1 MLRRF
6 LKDIFMNEIKVKSFS
21 TPWQCYSSTRDVQSC
36 SKSHIATKDGYL
48 PFRRRVSIFPSTKT
62 MTKTMTKLMTMTKTK
77 AQFLSDS
84 RSPLL
89 SWYSSSKHRHFC
101 QPSSVVFSDLY
112 HLHFF
117 LHHSKLFM
125 SSRWL
130 TMIFNYKPWPGLRNS
145 PQTLWPP
152 WYHGDHPD
160 LSMLTTMVTTL
171 TFPCWHLAAQ
181 VAASVADRLT
191 PTQCSVHTTQPWWT
205 LFIRMMLDRP
215 IVLEKKK
222 TWCTGSQISAIIDSR
237 YHGGMNR
244 DKANKLL
251 QAHVNTDG
259 WVQQFEN

>member
-6 LKDIFMNEIKVKSFS
+6 LRDIFMNEIKVKSFS

-145 PQTLWPP
+145 PQNTLTTLIPWWPPRPFHADTLLHRLPPLWPTVSLP
-152 WYHGDHPD
+152 PSARCIQHNHGEHF
-160 LSMLTTMVTTL
+160 L
-171 TFPCWHLAAQ
+171 
-181 VAASVADRLT
+181 
-191 PTQCSVHTTQPWWT
+191 
-205 LFIRMMLDRP
+205 
-215 IVLEKKK
+215 
-222 TWCTGSQISAIIDSR
+222 
-237 YHGGMNR
+237 
-244 DKANKLL
+244 
-251 QAHVNTDG
+251 
-259 WVQQFEN
+259 

>member
-6 LKDIFMNEIKVKSFS
+6 LRDIFMNEIKVKSFS

-48 PFRRRVSIFPSTKT
+48 PFRRRVSIFPLTKT
-62 MTKTMTKLMTMTKTK
+62 MTKTMTKKKTKLMTMTKTK

-160 LSMLTTMVTTL
+160 LSMLTPCCTGCRLCGRPSHSHPVLGAYNTTMVN
-171 TFPCWHLAAQ
+171 TFYKND
-181 VAASVADRLT
+181 VR
-191 PTQCSVHTTQPWWT
+191 
-205 LFIRMMLDRP
+205 
-215 IVLEKKK
+215 
-222 TWCTGSQISAIIDSR
+222 
-237 YHGGMNR
+237 
-244 DKANKLL
+244 
-251 QAHVNTDG
+251 
-259 WVQQFEN
+259 

>member
-1 MLRRF
+1 M
-6 LKDIFMNEIKVKSFS
+6 
-21 TPWQCYSSTRDVQSC
+21 QSC

-117 LHHSKLFM
+117 FIIANYSCHHVDSPW
-125 SSRWL
+125 SSTISHDL
-130 TMIFNYKPWPGLRNS
+130 DLET
-145 PQTLWPP
+145 PP
-152 WYHGDHPD
+152 KHSDHPD
-160 LSMLTTMVTTL
+160 TMVTTP

-215 IVLEKKK
+215 IVLKKENK
-222 TWCTGSQISAIIDSR
+222 IYWISTR
-237 YHGGMNR
+237 Y
-244 DKANKLL
+244 L
-251 QAHVNTDG
+251 Q
-259 WVQQFEN
+259 